1 MQNSMPEK
9 ETNLLSFDV
18 WSVLVDQFYDL
29 DKLATGNQFYSSY
42 LPFASLDAFRVE
54 VPLLEMCKPCFGGG
68 GRIRVRGTQ
77 NDLNPEVTNAC
88 SRRGT
93 SMVRGS
99 VREKHDFISPIIWEL
114 LGKNLTKSRQK
125 HHHHVFIGIALSQWQ
140 PNVAFRWHCHNHI
153 HSMTHNSFFHRIIL
167 SLRDPSSSSEI
178 SFWYPCLIDIDNMF
192 SLTVDLEHFLCIE
205 RS

>member
-1 MQNSMPEK
+1 MPEK

-29 DKLATGNQFYSSY
+29 DKLATENQRYSSY

-54 VPLLEMCKPCFGGG
+54 VPLLEMCKTCFGGG
-68 GRIRVRGTQ
+68 GLIRVRGTQ
-77 NDLNPEVTNAC
+77 NDLNPEVTNAF
-88 SRRGT
+88 SRCCT

-99 VREKHDFISPIIWEL
+99 VHEKHDFISPIIWEL

-140 PNVAFRWHCHNHI
+140 PNVALWGYCRDHVYAVPHD
-153 HSMTHNSFFHRIIL
+153 SFYHRVFCT
-167 SLRDPSSSSEI
+167 LRCPSPFSEI
-178 SFWYPCLIDIDNMF
+178 GFRYPCLIDVDNVL
-192 SLTVDLEHFLCIE
+192 SLAVNLEHLLSVK
-205 RS
+205 RA